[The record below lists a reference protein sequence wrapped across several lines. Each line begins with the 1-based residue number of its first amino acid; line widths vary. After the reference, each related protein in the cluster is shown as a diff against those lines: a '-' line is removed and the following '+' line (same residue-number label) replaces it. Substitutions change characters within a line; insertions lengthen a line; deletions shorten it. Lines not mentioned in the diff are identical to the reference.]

1 METNAGSEMF
11 AHFQQFF
18 MPENLTRTS
27 RYLRWLLN
35 LIIGGTGLY
44 DNYRRI
50 YYICLH
56 EAHWRGRFTY
66 PRGRV
71 KWEYE
76 SASADSGAGGP
87 METEAAHV
95 TRMQN
100 RRSMIIM
107 IILGAIS
114 QRGIKRTP
122 DEAAINIAQQLAPI
136 KIGTF
141 LRKHKAKVNNEI
153 RKQITKFPTHGMEIS
168 GELNNRC
175 PSEMPVLLVI
185 CVTQQRRYMSKEIVI
200 IKY

>member
-1 METNAGSEMF
+1 M
-11 AHFQQFF
+11 
-18 MPENLTRTS
+18 
-27 RYLRWLLN
+27 
-35 LIIGGTGLY
+35 
-44 DNYRRI
+44 D
-50 YYICLH
+50 
-56 EAHWRGRFTY
+56 
-66 PRGRV
+66 
-71 KWEYE
+71 
-76 SASADSGAGGP
+76 
-87 METEAAHV
+87 TEAAHV

-168 GELNNRC
+168 GELNNRR
-175 PSEMPVLLVI
+175 I
-185 CVTQQRRYMSKEIVI
+185 QRAVPLQGAQ
-200 IKY
+200 

>member
-1 METNAGSEMF
+1 M
-11 AHFQQFF
+11 
-18 MPENLTRTS
+18 
-27 RYLRWLLN
+27 
-35 LIIGGTGLY
+35 
-44 DNYRRI
+44 D
-50 YYICLH
+50 
-56 EAHWRGRFTY
+56 
-66 PRGRV
+66 
-71 KWEYE
+71 
-76 SASADSGAGGP
+76 
-87 METEAAHV
+87 TEAAHV

-175 PSEMPVLLVI
+175 PCEMPVLLVI
-185 CVTQQRRYMSKEIVI
+185 CVTQQSRYNEQRNRMQKVPLAPSDGLVTLTSTS
-200 IKY
+200 

>member
-1 METNAGSEMF
+1 
-11 AHFQQFF
+11 
-18 MPENLTRTS
+18 
-27 RYLRWLLN
+27 
-35 LIIGGTGLY
+35 
-44 DNYRRI
+44 
-50 YYICLH
+50 
-56 EAHWRGRFTY
+56 
-66 PRGRV
+66 
-71 KWEYE
+71 
-76 SASADSGAGGP
+76 

-100 RRSMIIM
+100 RRRMIIM

-136 KIGTF
+136 KISTF

-175 PSEMPVLLVI
+175 PSEMHVLLVI
-185 CVTQQRRYMSKEIVI
+185 CVTQQSRYIEQRNRKHKVLMARLSQCVAFTSTS
-200 IKY
+200 

>member
-1 METNAGSEMF
+1 METNAESEMF

-100 RRSMIIM
+100 RRRMIIM

-153 RKQITKFPTHGMEIS
+153 RKQITKFPTYGMEI
-168 GELNNRC
+168 
-175 PSEMPVLLVI
+175 PDDPK
-185 CVTQQRRYMSKEIVI
+185 KESLREC
-200 IKY
+200 